1 MKLNKDNQNLTHYN
15 DQYSYEIEY
24 KYKTNTRYQRDL
36 IKLLEKEMN
45 YIPKSVLDVGCGQ
58 GLNTVRFAND
68 WPNAE
73 ITGVDLSDIGIE
85 YAKNHYQANNISFYC
100 MDVSDM
106 LFEGKKFDLVT
117 AFELLEHIEDWQKV
131 ANVMTEISNRYIMV
145 SAPIGRMRAYE
156 KEHGHFRN
164 YQKGELESF
173 FEKKGF
179 KTVKTYYAGFPF
191 WSPITRNLLNLLPMD
206 NTSDV
211 QVEMGLPKKIISLS
225 LYYSYKYFSFKNKG
239 DQFVGLFE
247 KIKEPNSND

>member
-85 YAKNHYQANNISFYC
+85 YAKNHYQGYLRVKNLTWLLHLNFLNI
-100 MDVSDM
+100 
-106 LFEGKKFDLVT
+106 LK
-117 AFELLEHIEDWQKV
+117 
-131 ANVMTEISNRYIMV
+131 
-145 SAPIGRMRAYE
+145 IGR
-156 KEHGHFRN
+156 K
-164 YQKGELESF
+164 
-173 FEKKGF
+173 
-179 KTVKTYYAGFPF
+179 
-191 WSPITRNLLNLLPMD
+191 
-206 NTSDV
+206 
-211 QVEMGLPKKIISLS
+211 
-225 LYYSYKYFSFKNKG
+225 
-239 DQFVGLFE
+239 
-247 KIKEPNSND
+247 